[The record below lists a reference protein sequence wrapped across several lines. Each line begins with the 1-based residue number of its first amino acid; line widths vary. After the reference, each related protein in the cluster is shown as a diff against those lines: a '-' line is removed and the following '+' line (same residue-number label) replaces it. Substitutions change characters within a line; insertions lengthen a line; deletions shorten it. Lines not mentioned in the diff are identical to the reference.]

1 MKAAL
6 LGGSDVILHRVYSE
20 KNFAALEALFE
31 GEIPVCTDPHD
42 ERLKDAE
49 ILFSTWGMPEY
60 TEAEI
65 AEYLPR
71 AKALFYG
78 AGSVQKFAR
87 PFLNRGVRLFS
98 AWRANGLAVAQ
109 YTYAQILLALKGY
122 FPVQRRMSESRAAA
136 AELGRNYPG
145 AYDVKVGLLGC
156 GAIGSLVAEQL
167 KQADAEVL
175 VFDPFLPDARA
186 GALHVR
192 KTTMEEIF
200 ESCDVVS
207 NHLANL
213 PATVGIIR
221 RAHLLSMK
229 PYSTFINTGRG
240 AQLDEKDLYDMLT
253 RDETRTALLDVLTDE
268 RHTDENPLAKLTNC
282 FITPHI
288 AGALGL
294 EVRRMGR
301 YMIDAFEQYRDGQ
314 PTDCEV
320 SLKMLETMA

>member
-6 LGGSDVILHRVYSE
+6 FGGSDVMLHRVYSE

-31 GEIPVCTDPHD
+31 GEIPVCTDSHD
-42 ERLKDAE
+42 GRLKDAE

-65 AEYLPR
+65 TEYLPR

-156 GAIGSLVAEQL
+156 GAIGSLVA
-167 KQADAEVL
+167 
-175 VFDPFLPDARA
+175 
-186 GALHVR
+186 
-192 KTTMEEIF
+192 
-200 ESCDVVS
+200 
-207 NHLANL
+207 
-213 PATVGIIR
+213 
-221 RAHLLSMK
+221 
-229 PYSTFINTGRG
+229 
-240 AQLDEKDLYDMLT
+240 
-253 RDETRTALLDVLTDE
+253 
-268 RHTDENPLAKLTNC
+268 
-282 FITPHI
+282 
-288 AGALGL
+288 
-294 EVRRMGR
+294 
-301 YMIDAFEQYRDGQ
+301 
-314 PTDCEV
+314 
-320 SLKMLETMA
+320 

>member
-6 LGGSDVILHRVYSE
+6 LGLNETILSRVYSE
-20 KNFAALEALFE
+20 KNMAALEALF
-31 GEIPVCTDPHD
+31 GERIPVYTDPHD
-42 ERLKDAE
+42 EGLREAE

-71 AKALFYG
+71 VKALFYG
-78 AGSVQKFAR
+78 AGSVQIFAR

-136 AELGRNYPG
+136 SALGRNYPG

-186 GALHVR
+186 EALNVR

-200 ESCDVVS
+200 EGCDVVS

-213 PATVGIIR
+213 PTTVGIIKR
-221 RAHLLSMK
+221 EHLLSMK

-240 AQLDEKDLYDMLT
+240 AQLNENDLYDMLT
-253 RDETRTALLDVLTDE
+253 QDSTRTALLDVLIDE
-268 RHTDENPLAKLTNC
+268 DYTDENPLTGLPNC
-282 FITPHI
+282 FVTPHI

-301 YMIDAFEQYRDGQ
+301 YMIDTFERWRDDR

>member
-6 LGGSDVILHRVYSE
+6 LGGSDVMLHRVYSE

-31 GEIPVCTDPHD
+31 GEIPVCTDSHD
-42 ERLKDAE
+42 GRLKDAE

-136 AELGRNYPG
+136 TELGRNYPG

-156 GAIGSLVAEQL
+156 GAIGSLAIFEAGHPV
-167 KQADAEVL
+167 ADAASFAATRHALALTERLTAEDTVL
-175 VFDPFLPDARA
+175 FLVS
-186 GALHVR
+186 GGGSAL
-192 KTTMEEIF
+192 F
-200 ESCDVVS
+200 E
-207 NHLANL
+207 L
-213 PATVGIIR
+213 P
-221 RAHLLSMK
+221 
-229 PYSTFINTGRG
+229 
-240 AQLDEKDLYDMLT
+240 
-253 RDETRTALLDVLTDE
+253 
-268 RHTDENPLAKLTNC
+268 
-282 FITPHI
+282 FITPEEQQRRSEREEAELLREKRRQQTVVALRQRYGKNVI
-288 AGALGL
+288 LRGSNFLDGATMR
-294 EVRRMGR
+294 ERN
-301 YMIDAFEQYRDGQ
+301 GQ
-314 PTDCEV
+314 IGGHR
-320 SLKMLETMA
+320 A